1 LRPLLRLSK
10 EQIFQ
15 YLHQNNVPYVIDK
28 TNYLPIYQRNIIR
41 QKLLMYFPPK
51 KKKELLKEIEQKN
64 QELRKTKLLLKEQI
78 KQVIINSSLNL
89 EVWQKNQLEL
99 KLRLLYYWVNKDTN
113 NTFISRK
120 KQI

>member
-15 YLHQNNVPYVIDK
+15 YLHQDNIPYTIDK

-41 QKLLMYFPPK
+41 QKLLRYFPLE
-51 KKKELLKEIEQKN
+51 KKELLKEIKQKN

-78 KQVIINSSLNL
+78 KQAIANSFLNL
-89 EVWQKNQLEL
+89 EV
-99 KLRLLYYWVNKDTN
+99 
-113 NTFISRK
+113 
-120 KQI
+120 

>member
-1 LRPLLRLSK
+1 MRPLLRLSK

-41 QKLLMYFPPK
+41 QKLLMFPPEK
-51 KKKELLKEIEQKN
+51 KRELLKEIQQKN

-89 EVWQKNQLEL
+89 EVWQKSQLEL
-99 KLRLLYYWVNKDTN
+99 KLRLLYYWVNKNTN
-113 NTFISRK
+113 NAFISRK